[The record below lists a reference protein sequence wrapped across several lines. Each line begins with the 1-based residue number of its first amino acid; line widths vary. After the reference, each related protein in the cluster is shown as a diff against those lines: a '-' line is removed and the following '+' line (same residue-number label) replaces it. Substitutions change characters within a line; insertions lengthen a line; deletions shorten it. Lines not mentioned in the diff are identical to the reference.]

1 MFSSTSGRRT
11 TPFRTRKGADVSQT
25 SGTGYPEEEL
35 DISDDCPKQ
44 TSSNESAA
52 VLPATSGPDQMTSK
66 SDVRSSNKSSPG
78 HLQETSSP
86 TCDVGE
92 SADLQAIADS
102 RIVEFFV
109 KNKIPVQV
117 IMFSGKFFFT
127 FLSVFWIIIF
137 YIFLAGYSVLANPLS
152 LSPIIYR
159 YFRQMSGFEP
169 RDCRSMFLGHPDPLV
184 RHRDPDP
191 SFYHEAKIVRKTLI
205 PVLFAT
211 FYL

>member
-11 TPFRTRKGADVSQT
+11 TTFRTRGGADVPQT
-25 SGTGYPEEEL
+25 TGHPEEEL
-35 DISDDCPKQ
+35 DTTDDCQIIAGPKQ
-44 TSSNESAA
+44 TSSNES
-52 VLPATSGPDQMTSK
+52 LTETSGFDQMTNE

-117 IMFSGKFFFT
+117 IMFSEKNFFT

-137 YIFLAGYSVLANPLS
+137 
-152 LSPIIYR
+152 IY
-159 YFRQMSGFEP
+159 FW
-169 RDCRSMFLGHPDPLV
+169 RSTVCWQIL
-184 RHRDPDP
+184 
-191 SFYHEAKIVRKTLI
+191 
-205 PVLFAT
+205 
-211 FYL
+211 